1 MFDKDTFEQARV
13 EYGQLSPEDKAAFIT
28 SLEPNYQTDWITAF
42 KAFLEDGDYAR
53 FESQTGIA
61 ALPVGQV
68 HEPGMTREEG
78 YQRDAS
84 DIAES
89 SGDDYTPIKDLVKD
103 MGDQYLIA
111 TPEVQEQYIKKITA
125 AKGASFAE
133 NVAMCFSDR
142 DFCEYIAQETQN
154 YYDALAKNFAEAKSK
169 SQFITKLGEFSEQK
183 DLGGAV
189 MEYITTGIPKEF
201 SVLESVGMLTG
212 LVRRSFSETGT
223 LASAIEDLGEGE
235 VTSDAAETVAEN
247 LIDKIDDDIVD
258 AVIAAGAKTEDDN
271 SKSDGQFSVDPGA
284 GFYPSPNGPVS
295 PNFVE
300 KMLSAVKSGIHN
312 TAEFA
317 KNNAAEIGIGA
328 GGVGAGILTT
338 AIIQALR
345 KQNKDKKTKS
355 FAVDPGAGIGSVSPT
370 AGVSPDTENAIA
382 EAVKSVWGT
391 SKEFVTE
398 TAGKVGKYATETA
411 EKVGKYATETA
422 GKAGDFIG
430 ANKLAIGVG
439 AGGIGAGLLT
449 GAIIQA
455 LRNQNQKK
463 ASKVANMSEDDKEE
477 SVVREA
483 NQGNELMDA
492 LVEKFKALQTDEAR
506 TAMKEQLTSLLG
518 EDVASYIIKRASG
531 QDFEEVNP
539 DDAAK
544 DSVEGET
551 PISETNPKNPQDVK
565 LGGDIDK
572 FEELSK
578 NLMGED
584 VYAVPEAAPIRQAVV
599 SAAPAAVAAL
609 PEGAPVAV
617 ANTGTT
623 MEEGYQRDCAL
634 DDYANAGLLE

>member
-89 SGDDYTPIKDLVKD
+89 SGEDYTPIKDLVKD

-133 NVAMCFSDR
+133 NVAMCFSNR

-201 SVLESVGMLTG
+201 SVLESVGMLTE
-212 LVRRSFSETGT
+212 LARRSFSETGT

-235 VTSDAAETVAEN
+235 VTSDASETVAEN

-258 AVIAAGAKTEDDN
+258 AVIAAGAKTE
-271 SKSDGQFSVDPGA
+271 
-284 GFYPSPNGPVS
+284 
-295 PNFVE
+295 
-300 KMLSAVKSGIHN
+300 
-312 TAEFA
+312 
-317 KNNAAEIGIGA
+317 
-328 GGVGAGILTT
+328 
-338 AIIQALR
+338 
-345 KQNKDKKTKS
+345 
-355 FAVDPGAGIGSVSPT
+355 
-370 AGVSPDTENAIA
+370 
-382 EAVKSVWGT
+382 
-391 SKEFVTE
+391 
-398 TAGKVGKYATETA
+398 
-411 EKVGKYATETA
+411 
-422 GKAGDFIG
+422 
-430 ANKLAIGVG
+430 
-439 AGGIGAGLLT
+439 
-449 GAIIQA
+449 
-455 LRNQNQKK
+455 K

>member
-133 NVAMCFSDR
+133 NVAMCFSNR

-169 SQFITKLGEFSEQK
+169 SQFIAKLGEFSEQK

-201 SVLESVGMLTG
+201 SVLESVGMLTE
-212 LVRRSFSETGT
+212 LARRSFSETGT

-247 LIDKIDDDIVD
+247 LSDKIDDDIVD
-258 AVIAAGAKTEDDN
+258 AVIAAVAKTEADN
-271 SKSDGQFSVDPGA
+271 DKSDGQFSV
-284 GFYPSPNGPVS
+284 S

-300 KMLSAVKSGIHN
+300 KVLSAV
-312 TAEFA
+312 

-328 GGVGAGILTT
+328 GGVGAG
-338 AIIQALR
+338 
-345 KQNKDKKTKS
+345 
-355 FAVDPGAGIGSVSPT
+355 
-370 AGVSPDTENAIA
+370 
-382 EAVKSVWGT
+382 
-391 SKEFVTE
+391 
-398 TAGKVGKYATETA
+398 
-411 EKVGKYATETA
+411 
-422 GKAGDFIG
+422 
-430 ANKLAIGVG
+430 
-439 AGGIGAGLLT
+439 LLT
-449 GAIIQA
+449 GVIIQA
-455 LRNQNQKK
+455 LRNQSQKKK

-539 DDAAK
+539 DDVAK
-544 DSVEGET
+544 DSVEGEK
-551 PISETNPKNPQDVK
+551 PISETTSKNPQDVK

-584 VYAVPEAAPIRQAVV
+584 VYAIPEAGPIRQAVV

>member
-133 NVAMCFSDR
+133 NVAMCFSNR

-169 SQFITKLGEFSEQK
+169 SQFITKLGEFSEQE

-189 MEYITTGIPKEF
+189 MEYITTGCPREF
-201 SVLESVGMLTG
+201 SVLESVGMLTE
-212 LVRRSFSETGT
+212 LARRSFSETGT

-258 AVIAAGAKTEDDN
+258 AVIAAGAKTEDDS

-317 KNNAAEIGIGA
+317 KDNAAEIGIGA

-355 FAVDPGAGIGSVSPT
+355 FAVATTVADTGAGIG
-370 AGVSPDTENAIA
+370 PDTENAIA
-382 EAVKSVWGT
+382 EAVKSVWNN

-411 EKVGKYATETA
+411 E
-422 GKAGDFIG
+422 KAGDFIG

-506 TAMKEQLTSLLG
+506 NAMKEQLTSLLG

-584 VYAVPEAAPIRQAVV
+584 VYAVPEAGPIRQAVV